1 MPDPDPH
8 ADPHADP
15 AAPGGRLRL
24 VVGGAVLLA
33 VFVVV
38 AGATVLLLGALRAD
52 DAADDPAAVVRANF
66 AALRAGDCPAY
77 LATFSAADRAEM
89 GRAPCRQSALF
100 GAERLGGL
108 TVTATEVEGTG
119 ASAVARV
126 VGTFTDGDAEQGFAF
141 DLVREGDGW
150 VIVQ

>member
-1 MPDPDPH
+1 MPGPDPH
-8 ADPHADP
+8 ADPL
-15 AAPGGRLRL
+15 APGGRLRL

-52 DAADDPAAVVRANF
+52 DLGDTGDDPAAVVRANF
-66 AALRAGDCPAY
+66 EALREGDCPAY

-89 GRAPCRQSALF
+89 GQSPCRQSALF

-108 TVTATEVEGTG
+108 TVTATEVEGSG

-126 VGTFTDGDAEQGFAF
+126 AGTFTDGDAEQAFAF
-141 DLVREGDGW
+141 DLVREGGGW

>member
-8 ADPHADP
+8 ADPL
-15 AAPGGRLRL
+15 APGGRVRL

-52 DAADDPAAVVRANF
+52 DRGGDDPAAVVRANF
-66 AALRAGDCPAY
+66 EALREGDCPAY

-89 GRAPCRQSALF
+89 GQAPCRQSALF

-119 ASAVARV
+119 DAAVARV
-126 VGTFTDGDAEQGFAF
+126 AGTFTDGGAEQSFAF
-141 DLVREGDGW
+141 DLVREGGGW